1 MAEEAVKDVHGADSL
16 PEEQEPV
23 VDEQFAA
30 EEAAGF
36 QEETVQ
42 PEPED
47 WRVQAIKNDPSVRAR
62 FDEALFGQQEQ
73 AYEPAP
79 DPVAEARQKLN
90 EVESSMPQLDESN
103 MTAEQ
108 VTAFMK
114 WQQQRAEA
122 QQAVYDVEI
131 QQTRAEVMAQRAR
144 TQLDEYVEATR
155 EADPAFKDYE
165 TQFRQYVRDNNID
178 PRLLENRTIVEM
190 IRKAI
195 GYDHLSKR
203 PKAKAPGAPPVDES
217 YTSQGRA
224 AKQARQQAAE
234 EAMREPTELDHQL
247 AAFYGLPVEQ
257 LIGQE
262 SELGADRENW
272 NIKGAVQWSDKEKI
286 RRLNRR

>member
-1 MAEEAVKDVHGADSL
+1 MAEEAVKEAPMQDEAPVQDEWVPEGEDL
-16 PEEQEPV
+16 PVEDEAPVEEP
-23 VDEQFAA
+23 ASPA
-30 EEAAGF
+30 
-36 QEETVQ
+36 
-42 PEPED
+42 ED

-62 FDEALFGQQEQ
+62 FDEALFGQQQ
-73 AYEPAP
+73 QVYEPEP
-79 DPVAEARQKLN
+79 DPVADARSKLT

-108 VTAFMK
+108 VTSFMK

-122 QQAVYDVEI
+122 QQAVYDAEI
-131 QQTRAEVMAQRAR
+131 QQTKAEVMAQRAR

-155 EADPAFKDYE
+155 ESDPAFKDYE
-165 TQFRQYVRDNNID
+165 AQFRQYVRDNNID

-224 AKQARQQAAE
+224 AKQARQQAE
-234 EAMREPTELDHQL
+234 DDAMREPTELDHQL
-247 AAFYGLPVEQ
+247 AAFYGMPVEQ
-257 LIGQE
+257 LIGNEQ
-262 SELGADRENW
+262 ELGADRENW